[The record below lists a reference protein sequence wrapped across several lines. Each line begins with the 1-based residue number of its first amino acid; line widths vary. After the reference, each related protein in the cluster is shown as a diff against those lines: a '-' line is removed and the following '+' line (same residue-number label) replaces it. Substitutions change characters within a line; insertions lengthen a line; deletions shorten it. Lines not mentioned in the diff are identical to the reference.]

1 MGRSQLLPIA
11 LDDLACGF
19 DVVEHQS
26 GVTVLDLGGGLFAL
40 KVRASDGSVE
50 YVTCDENLSPL
61 YAPARSAAELKER
74 FHAKRE
80 RSR

>member
-19 DVVEHQS
+19 DVVERS
-26 GVTVLDLGGGLFAL
+26 GVAVFELGGGLFAF
-40 KVRASDGSVE
+40 KIRGCDGSIE

-61 YAPARSAAELKER
+61 YAPARSLAELKQR
-74 FHAKRE
+74 FTHARRE